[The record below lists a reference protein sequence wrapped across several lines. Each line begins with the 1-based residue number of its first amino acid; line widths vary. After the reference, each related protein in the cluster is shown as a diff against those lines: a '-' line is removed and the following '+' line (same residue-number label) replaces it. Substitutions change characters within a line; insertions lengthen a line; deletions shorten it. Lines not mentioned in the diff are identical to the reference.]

1 MQELQMM
8 VRSAI
13 RRSRRRRRRRR
24 RSRQGLML

>member
-24 RSRQGLML
+24 SRQGLML